1 MKNRT
6 RLLIAFSIAMV
17 VLNGLSFYQF
27 FIVYSLNNEL
37 TSQNDDL
44 QNQLNELQTSDNSLQ
59 NQVDNLQ
66 NENDDLKE
74 KISELRKQN
83 SDYHYRIEELEEQL
97 TEWVKITDFRTSGFN
112 PIGGL
117 AIMSDAVVTIQ
128 NFGTEPVYGLVLH
141 LKSSTCSIGSS
152 VKIESIR
159 VGEVKTIS
167 TYLDW
172 CLTGSS
178 GTTTLTL
185 RKGNTILDEVVL

>member
-1 MKNRT
+1 MNKLT
-6 RLLIAFSIAMV
+6 SLLIAFSIAMV
-17 VLNGLSFYQF
+17 VLNGLLFYQLY
-27 FIVYSLNNEL
+27 ILNNEL
-37 TSQNDDL
+37 ARQNVV
-44 QNQLNELQTSDNSLQ
+44 QEQLTDLQTSNSNLQ
-59 NQVDNLQ
+59 SQVDGLLS
-66 NENDDLKE
+66 ENSELEE

-117 AIMSDAVVTIQ
+117 AIRSDAVVTIQ

-141 LKSSTCSIGSS
+141 LKSSTCSTGSS
-152 VKIESIR
+152 VKIERIQ
-159 VGEVKTIS
+159 VGEIKTIS
-167 TYLDW
+167 TYFEW
-172 CLTGSS
+172 CLTSSS